1 MSKSNSNLYSLA
13 KLAKK
18 RLRENSYKENRILL
32 TTNPSPIIIKHET
45 KTTTITVINNKD
57 ELLYQKVCDLLSR
70 GNTLNPVGQL
80 IDQKI
85 FSSLDME
92 AKQKYIYNLTEK
104 YKELKLRYYKEHPY
118 NFATI

>member
-1 MSKSNSNLYSLA
+1 MSKTNSNLYSLA

-18 RLRENSYKENRILL
+18 RLRENSYKDNKILL
-32 TTNPSPIIIKHET
+32 TKSPAPIIIKQPI
-45 KTTTITVINNKD
+45 KTPSITVINNRD
-57 ELLYQKVCDLLSR
+57 EMLYQKVCELLSR

-80 IDQKI
+80 IDQKV
-85 FSSLDME
+85 FNSLDVE